1 MKIKIALVFGT
12 RPEAI
17 KMAPVA
23 YALKNSQCFDTQIIL
38 TAQHREL
45 LDQVM
50 ELFNLS
56 SNYDLNIMEEGQSL
70 TDITIRVLTGLDK
83 IWKKDRPS
91 MVLVHGDTTTTFS
104 ASLSAFYNKIPIA
117 HVEAG
122 LRTYNKYQPYPEEI
136 NRHLTGVLAD
146 LHFAPTRTAKEN
158 LLKENVPEE
167 NIFITG
173 NTVIDALLYTYNNLG
188 VFKPKE
194 INLLDGKMIL
204 VTAHRRENWGEPLR
218 NVALALK
225 EILERFSDVYIVF
238 PMHPNP
244 IVRREFLPILGD
256 NKRAILISPV
266 DYRTMV
272 YLIANSYIILSD
284 SGGIQEE
291 APSLGKPVLVL
302 REVTERPE
310 AVRAGTVKLVG
321 TDKERIVKELSE
333 LLENEESYIK
343 MSSAINPYGDGKASL
358 RILEILKYYFK
369 ISSNLPEE
377 FKGEYSL

>member
-1 MKIKIALVFGT
+1 MIKISLVFGT

-23 YALKNSQCFDTQIIL
+23 YALKNSQFFETQIIL

-50 ELFNLS
+50 NLFNLAS
-56 SNYDLNIMEEGQSL
+56 DYDLNIMEEGQSL
-70 TDITIRVLTGLDK
+70 TDITTRVLKGLDK
-83 IWKKDRPS
+83 IWDKDKPD
-91 MVLVHGDTTTTFS
+91 MILVHGDTTTTFS
-104 ASLSAFYNKIPIA
+104 ASLSAFYKKIPIA

-122 LRTYNKYQPYPEEI
+122 LRTYNKYQPYPEEM
-136 NRHLTGVLAD
+136 NRRLTGVLAD
-146 LHFAPTRTAKEN
+146 LHFAPTKTAKEN
-158 LLKENVPEE
+158 LLKENVPKE

-173 NTVIDALLYTYNNLG
+173 NTVIDTFLYTYKNLG
-188 VFKPKE
+188 DFRPRN

-204 VTAHRRENWGEPLR
+204 VTAHRRENWGEPLK
-218 NVALALK
+218 NIALALK
-225 EILERFSDVYIVF
+225 EILENFPDVYIVF

-244 IVRREFLPILGD
+244 IIRKAFLPILGD
-256 NKRAILISPV
+256 SKRAILTSPV

-310 AVRAGTVKLVG
+310 AVKAGTVKLVG
-321 TDKERIVKELSE
+321 TNKDNIVKELSE
-333 LLENEESYIK
+333 LLENEESYKK

-358 RILEILKYYFK
+358 RIVEILKYYFK
-369 ISSNLPEE
+369 LSFSIPEE
-377 FKGEYSL
+377 FKGE